1 MARFIEELTL
11 KVKAHYIAKG
21 LKLGLAQSG
30 IEVGK
35 GKGHAAARAW
45 IKRKSDAMAQGKPF
59 DEPFPSAARAE
70 GYAIARAWNER
81 RLKAQADG
89 EPFNEPYPFPFD
101 EPEN

>member
-45 IKRKSDAMAQGKPF
+45 
-59 DEPFPSAARAE
+59 
-70 GYAIARAWNER
+70 NER

>member
-59 DEPFPSAARAE
+59 DEPFPVSRQS
-70 GYAIARAWNER
+70 R
-81 RLKAQADG
+81 RLCHSSRLEQSVA
-89 EPFNEPYPFPFD
+89 
-101 EPEN
+101 